1 MVGKRFFSKKHLEVD
16 LEKYR
21 SELIKPTI
29 PKFESNL
36 YHWLLSTNWQMFFL
50 LVVVVYLSS
59 NFLFAVAYYACG
71 PGSVSNARPDSLI
84 DLFFFSVQTMATIGY
99 GQMTPIGTLPNS
111 IVSLEAFFG
120 IVFSALTTGL
130 AFARFTRPTAG
141 VRFSKTALVG
151 LHDGKKVL
159 RFRLGNLRSSNIV
172 EAQLSLWLVIDRLNQ
187 EKEFYREIVEL
198 KLDRNETPL
207 FSFSWTA
214 FHQLSEN
221 SPLTEIIKNPDQ
233 KNWHL
238 LVTFTGYHESFANQV
253 YARHV
258 YVPSQIL
265 HNANFVELL
274 TTTSDGSKSISME
287 NFEKIKS
294 YKAGENK
301 DLK

>member
-1 MVGKRFFSKKHLEVD
+1 MAGKRFFSKDHLEID
-16 LEKYR
+16 LEKYH
-21 SELIKPTI
+21 SELLKPSI
-29 PKFESNL
+29 PKFEGNL
-36 YHWLLSTNWQMFFL
+36 YHWLLSTNWRVFFIS
-50 LVVVVYLSS
+50 VVLFYFLS
-59 NFLFAVAYYACG
+59 NLLFAMAYYACG
-71 PGSVSNARPDSLI
+71 PGSVSNVRSNSLI

-99 GQMTPIGTLPNS
+99 GQMTPIGVIPNS

-172 EAQLSLWLVIDRLNQ
+172 EAQLSLWLIVDRLNQ
-187 EKEFYREIVEL
+187 EKDFYREIVQL
-198 KLDRNETPL
+198 PLDRNETPL

-221 SPLTEIIKNPDQ
+221 SPLLAIMNKSNQ

-258 YVPSQIL
+258 YVPSQIH
-265 HNANFVELL
+265 HNANFMELL
-274 TTTSDGSKSISME
+274 KTTSDGSKSISME

-294 YKAGENK
+294 NQAEEKK
-301 DLK
+301 DIA

>member
-21 SELIKPTI
+21 SELIKPTT

-36 YHWLLSTNWQMFFL
+36 YHWLLSTNWQTFFL
-50 LVVVVYLSS
+50 LVVLVYLST
-59 NFLFAVAYYACG
+59 NFLFAIAYYACG
-71 PGSVSNARPDSLI
+71 PGSVSNARPNSLI

-99 GQMTPIGTLPNS
+99 GQMTPIGILPNS

-141 VRFSKTALVG
+141 IRFSKTALVG

-172 EAQLSLWLVIDRLNQ
+172 EAQLSLWLVLDRLNQ

-221 SPLTEIIKNPDQ
+221 SPLTEIINNPNQ
-233 KNWHL
+233 KNWN
-238 LVTFTGYHESFANQV
+238 Y
-253 YARHV
+253 
-258 YVPSQIL
+258 
-265 HNANFVELL
+265 
-274 TTTSDGSKSISME
+274 
-287 NFEKIKS
+287 
-294 YKAGENK
+294 
-301 DLK
+301 